1 MSPGLAKPSRMPQ
14 THVSPFI
21 PDPTS
26 PDIFISLIFALS
38 CLYTFALHHCSWF
51 PRYLLVFLKDN

>member
-1 MSPGLAKPSRMPQ
+1 M
-14 THVSPFI
+14 SPFI